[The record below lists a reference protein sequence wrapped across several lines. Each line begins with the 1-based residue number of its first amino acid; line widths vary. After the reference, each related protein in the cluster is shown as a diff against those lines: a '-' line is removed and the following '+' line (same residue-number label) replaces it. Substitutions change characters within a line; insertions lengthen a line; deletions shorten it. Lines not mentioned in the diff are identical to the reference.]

1 MQLDEL
7 ILKKSNPYGSGYYA
21 YMKKLEMEREELYD
35 KDDEKAKM
43 HEVKPQNDIQGK
55 VD

>member
-1 MQLDEL
+1 MQLVEL
-7 ILKKSNPYGSGYYA
+7 ILIKSNPYGSGFHAYIYT

-43 HEVKPQNDIQGK
+43 HEVKPQNDI
-55 VD
+55 